1 MSDFQRNRELLG
13 IRLRELRRNARITGV
28 ALARQLGWMQSKVS
42 RLECGKQTA
51 AREDIEAWG
60 EATNAHPDLV
70 QDLLSLLTSIESDYA
85 VWRREFRS
93 GVRRKQLNFLRLE
106 SRVTSIRGLE
116 TTVVPGLLQT
126 SDYARHR
133 IAEQPDLHN
142 IPEDVPAALSARM
155 QRQQVIYDPSKTFHF
170 ILSETVLRNR
180 LCPTEVMRA
189 QLDRL
194 VMASG
199 LPNLKL
205 GILPFSA
212 RLPIAP
218 LNGFW
223 IFDDNLV
230 TFETIAAEIHIRDPD
245 EVALYRSV
253 FDRFDNVSEY
263 GEDARKIIVNA
274 FDAL

>member
-1 MSDFQRNRELLG
+1 LSDFQRNRELLG

-28 ALARQLGWMQSKVS
+28 TLARQLGWMQSKVS

-51 AREDIEAWG
+51 TREDIEAWV
-60 EATNAHPDLV
+60 EATDARPDLV

-133 IAEQPDLHN
+133 IAEQPDPHN

-194 VMASG
+194 AMASG

-212 RLPIAP
+212 QLPIAP

-230 TFETIAAEIHIRDPD
+230 TCETIAAEIHIRDPD
-245 EVALYRSV
+245 EVALYRSA
-253 FDRFDNVSEY
+253 FDRFDNVSAY